1 MRQFIVTAVVVLA
14 VTACGG
20 NTDVA
25 EPPSLSDDLVFSLQ
39 TRAFVRACE
48 ASSCD
53 DNRIY
58 SSVLVNEV
66 VRESLREIYGEE
78 IEFLSDEPPTGN
90 DGTYEGG
97 IVKIDVQP
105 LETTERADVVSVD
118 VWTSYGFNNASGTTY
133 LFKWDGSGWIDTTPT
148 SAGVTFTTSVT

>member
-1 MRQFIVTAVVVLA
+1 MRQFVIALVIGLVVA
-14 VTACGG
+14 GCGAHS
-20 NTDVA
+20 DMP

-58 SSVLVNEV
+58 SSVLVNDV
-66 VRESLREIYGEE
+66 VQDSLREIYGDR
-78 IEFLSDEPPTGN
+78 IEFLSEEPPTAN
-90 DGTYEGG
+90 DGKYEGG

-105 LETTERADVVSVD
+105 LRTTDKIDVLSVD
-118 VWTSYGFNNASGTTY
+118 VWTSYGFNNSSGRTY
-133 LFKWDGSGWIDTTPT
+133 LFKWDGSGWIDTNPT
-148 SAGVTFTTSVT
+148 NAGVTVTTSVS